1 MKLQPFLIGVAVI
14 AGAMAFSNPN
24 KERYVDYATEEFSKT
39 GKDSICSTN
48 LPSASQ
54 QQCKFAIS
62 MLSSQGKP
70 LIKQF
75 IDGSTTQKNI
85 VLFSIYTTE
94 MPNQKLTT
102 IAAFGNF
109 IMFK

>member
-1 MKLQPFLIGVAVI
+1 MKLKAILIGAVVVV
-14 AGAMAFSNPN
+14 GAMAISNPS
-24 KERYVDYATEEFSKT
+24 KERYVDYATEEFTKT
-39 GKDSICSTN
+39 GKDSICSSN
-48 LPSASQ
+48 IPIAAQ

-62 MLSSQGKP
+62 ILSSQGKP

-75 IDGSTTQKNI
+75 IDGSTNQKNI

-109 IMFK
+109 FMFK